1 MTNVT
6 ATQLQTI
13 DPKRFDRECWE
24 WREHALDY
32 HWWESVEE
40 DFTVYCKA
48 QGIRVDGI
56 QFGLSYSQGDSAS
69 FNGRVDLAEFMAHT
83 KMNEEYLALYLAVK
97 DDGSYARV
105 SSSHRGNRQV
115 DIECYPLQTAPSG
128 VFSDLPQLAWEAL
141 LYEQEQDVNLQD
153 AVQKYIAALCHELY
167 IKLRDDYEYLTS
179 DTSFIE
185 HCECNDVTFTLE
197 TEDEILTDD

>member
-1 MTNVT
+1 MTNIT
-6 ATQLQTI
+6 ATELQTI
-13 DPKRFDRECWE
+13 DPKRFDRECQE
-24 WREHALDY
+24 WREYALDY

-40 DFTVYCKA
+40 GFMVDCKA

-56 QFGLSYSQGDSAS
+56 QFDLSYSQRDSAS
-69 FNGRVDLAEFMAHT
+69 FNGRVDLAEFMTHT
-83 KMNEEYLALYLAVK
+83 KMNEKYLGLYLAVK

-115 DIECYPLQTAPSG
+115 DVECYPNQTAPSG
-128 VFSDLPQLAWEAL
+128 VFSDLPQIAWEAL
-141 LYEQEQDVNLQD
+141 IDEQEREAGLEK
-153 AVQKYIAALCHELY
+153 AVQTHIASLCRELY
-167 IKLRDDYEYLTS
+167 LKLRDDYEYLTS
-179 DTSFIE
+179 DESFIE

>member
-1 MTNVT
+1 MTNIT
-6 ATQLQTI
+6 ATELQTI
-13 DPKRFDRECWE
+13 DPKRFDRECQE
-24 WREHALDY
+24 WREYALDY

-40 DFTVYCKA
+40 GFTVDCKA

-56 QFGLSYSQGDSAS
+56 QFDLSYSQGDIAS
-69 FNGRVDLAEFMAHT
+69 FNGRVDLAEFMTHT
-83 KMNEEYLALYLAVK
+83 KMNEKYLALYLAVK

-115 DIECYPLQTAPSG
+115 DIECYPNQTAPSG
-128 VFSDLPQLAWEAL
+128 VFSDLPQIAWEAL
-141 LYEQEQDVNLQD
+141 IDEQEREAGLEK
-153 AVQKYIAALCHELY
+153 AVQTHIASLCRELY
-167 IKLRDDYEYLTS
+167 LKLRDDYEYLTS
-179 DTSFIE
+179 DASFIE